1 MPIRNGYRKGL
12 HLVTCERCAA
22 TYYSDQVATEWNGA
36 LVCKGAGTRDCWEP
50 RHIIDSFRSKPDDS
64 SVENARPRSFTSFDG
79 TNPFAISYAEGTYWF
94 IGYTTP

>member
-12 HLVTCERCAA
+12 HLVTCERCAS

-50 RHIIDSFRSKPDDS
+50 RNIIDSFRSKPDDS
-64 SVENARPRSFTSFDG
+64 SVENARPRNMTDVYGNDPNIFGYT
-79 TNPFAISYAEGTYWF
+79 EGTYW
-94 IGYTTP
+94 ILGYTL

>member
-12 HLVTCERCAA
+12 HLVTCERCAS

-50 RHIIDSFRSKPDDS
+50 RNIIDSFRSKPDDS
-64 SVENARPRSFTSFDG
+64 SVKNARPRT
-79 TNPFAISYAEGTYWF
+79 
-94 IGYTTP
+94 

>member
-64 SVENARPRSFTSFDG
+64 SVENARPRNMTDVYGNDPNIFGYT
-79 TNPFAISYAEGTYWF
+79 EGTYW
-94 IGYTTP
+94 ILAYTL

>member
-1 MPIRNGYRKGL
+1 MPIRNGYRMGL

-64 SVENARPRSFTSFDG
+64 SVENARPRNMTDVYGNDPNIFGYT
-79 TNPFAISYAEGTYWF
+79 EGTYW
-94 IGYTTP
+94 IVGYTE

>member
-1 MPIRNGYRKGL
+1 MPIRNGYRMGL

-22 TYYSDQVATEWNGA
+22 TYYSDQVAVEWNGA

-64 SVENARPRSFTSFDG
+64 SVENARPRNMTDVYGNDPNIFGYT
-79 TNPFAISYAEGTYWF
+79 EGTYW
-94 IGYTTP
+94 IVGYTE

>member
-36 LVCKGAGTRDCWEP
+36 LVCKGEGTRDCWEP
-50 RHIIDSFRSKPDDS
+50 RHIMDSFRSKPDDS
-64 SVENARPRSFTSFDG
+64 SVENARPRNMTTVYGTDPFTLG
-79 TNPFAISYAEGTYWF
+79 YVEGGYWMAN
-94 IGYTTP
+94 YTL

>member
-1 MPIRNGYRKGL
+1 MGL

-64 SVENARPRSFTSFDG
+64 SVENARPRNMTDVYGNDPNIFGYT
-79 TNPFAISYAEGTYWF
+79 EGTV
-94 IGYTTP
+94 GYTE